1 MVNNKKIVKMYTG
14 LSNFVKDSNIK
25 KTWKNHVKGGNFLT
39 SRKLLTNKE
48 GLFGLGKNII
58 KNALV
63 AFGYNKLI
71 IKIESD
77 VIVDYCSNF
86 RYFFRK
92 FVYLKSKESFND
104 SLKESLNM
112 IYLYRTKL
120 IMYNYKG
127 IRLIKGLP
135 VNGQRTRTNKKT
147 SKKKT
152 NLFFRGVYS
161 SDTKIEKEK
170 KK

>member
-1 MVNNKKIVKMYTG
+1 MLKRKKVDVTYKG
-14 LSNFVKDSNIK
+14 LSDFVKSNK
-25 KTWKNHVKGGNFLT
+25 VKNTWKNHIKGGNLLT
-39 SRKLLTNKE
+39 SRKLVTNKE

-58 KNALV
+58 KNSLV

-71 IKIESD
+71 SKIEGD

-135 VNGQRTRTNKKT
+135 VNGQRTRTNKRT
-147 SKKKT
+147 SKKKI
-152 NLFFRGVYS
+152 NLYF
-161 SDTKIEKEK
+161 KIDSFNESIYD
-170 KK
+170 